1 MRALAERA
9 VFACVLAAF
18 VGACASVPTP
28 QKKGER
34 PPQLSKELAA
44 TDLLPADLD
53 VVLRIDVARIK
64 AGLGPAFAESLAE
77 RAAEQS
83 RDGFIAEA
91 MSRADA
97 VWIGLRLADID
108 AGDRV
113 LIAEGKTGEIHLE
126 PSEWAEVK
134 AGATIEDVHILDR
147 KGTLSRASTGRIVVA
162 KDRLIAFVSPAE
174 VDAVSRLLKNG
185 ADEGHGD
192 PAATGLVSM
201 DVRGHR
207 LPPALEKKY
216 PSIGAVI
223 AGISKIRGSAAMGDS
238 AVNVNVEVYA
248 RSEPDAERAEKFLVT
263 VRDAALN
270 TRYADAM
277 KTVAIERAGATIH
290 LKANVP
296 ASFVIAALSASAEP

>member
-1 MRALAERA
+1 M
-9 VFACVLAAF
+9 LAAS
-18 VGACASVPTP
+18 VGACASAPTSP
-28 QKKGER
+28 KKGER
-34 PPQLSKELAA
+34 PPQLSRELGA

-53 VVLRIDVARIK
+53 VVFRIDVARIK

-91 MSRADA
+91 MSRADT

-113 LIAEGKTGEIHLE
+113 LIAEGKTGEIHIE

-134 AGATIEDVHILDR
+134 AGATIEGVHILDR
-147 KGTLSRASTGRIVVA
+147 RGALPRAATGRIVLA
-162 KDRLIAFVSPAE
+162 SDRLIAFVSPAE

-192 PAATGLVSM
+192 PAAVGLVSV

-223 AGISKIRGSAAMGDS
+223 AGIAKIRGSAAMGDS
-238 AVNVNVEVYA
+238 AVIVNLEVFA
-248 RSEPDAERAEKFLVT
+248 RSEPDAQRAEKFLVT

-270 TRYADAM
+270 TRYAEVM
-277 KTVAIERAGATIH
+277 KTVSIERAGATIH

-296 ASFVIAALSASAEP
+296 ASFVIAALDASEDPP